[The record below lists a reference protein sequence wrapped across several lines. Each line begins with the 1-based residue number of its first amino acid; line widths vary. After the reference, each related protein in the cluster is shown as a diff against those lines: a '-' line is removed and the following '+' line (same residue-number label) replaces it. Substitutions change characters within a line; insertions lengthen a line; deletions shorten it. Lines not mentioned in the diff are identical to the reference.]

1 MLDIYLQASIL
12 GKPDNMLKISLC
24 HQTNILPKFDEILKV
39 ATCHLASALF
49 ISDDKADD
57 IIKKRLVASN

>member
-1 MLDIYLQASIL
+1 MLDIYLQANIL
-12 GKPDNMLKISLC
+12 GKPVDMLKIGLC

-39 ATCHLASALF
+39 AACHLAGALF

-57 IIKKRLVASN
+57 ITKKRLVASN